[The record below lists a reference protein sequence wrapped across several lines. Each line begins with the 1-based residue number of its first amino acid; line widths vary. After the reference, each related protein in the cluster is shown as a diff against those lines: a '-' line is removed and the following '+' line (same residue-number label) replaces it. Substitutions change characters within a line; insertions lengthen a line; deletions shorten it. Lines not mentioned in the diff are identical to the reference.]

1 MIVREKKRCRKSKAL
16 FDKLCSDGMW
26 TFYIY
31 IYKHFDFC
39 FLEANTMII
48 KYQKNA
54 KTSKLKNVLSVLALR
69 ND

>member
-1 MIVREKKRCRKSKAL
+1 
-16 FDKLCSDGMW
+16 MW